1 MQRTQEEMRQELLG
15 RAAADDAFR
24 TRLIEDPKAAI
35 KEALN
40 VDLPDTVTVHVHE
53 DSALSAH
60 LVLPPTAA
68 LGDADLEAIAAG
80 HDYEETGFGWY
91 RTPTGPH
98 THYEGGPVH
107 G

>member
-15 RAAADDAFR
+15 KAAADDAFR
-24 TRLIEDPKAAI
+24 ARLIEDPKAAI

-53 DSALSAH
+53 DSAMSAH
-60 LVLPPTAA
+60 LVLPPSAA
-68 LGDADLEAIAAG
+68 LGDEDLEAIAAG
-80 HDYEETGFGWY
+80 HTHEYLMGWY
-91 RTPTGPH
+91 KTSTGPH